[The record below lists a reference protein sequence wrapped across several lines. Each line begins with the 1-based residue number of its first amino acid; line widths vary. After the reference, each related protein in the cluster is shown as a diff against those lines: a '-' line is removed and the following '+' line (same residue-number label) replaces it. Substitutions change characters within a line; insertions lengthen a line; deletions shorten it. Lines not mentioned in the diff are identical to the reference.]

1 MDNSSKTFYRIFA
14 GAGLGAIALFGS
26 LGLLFIFL
34 AQLKTL
40 DCQRQT
46 FDQGQCQV
54 KTLQGPLE
62 WERNLQTFTLRQFRG
77 AELESQYSRS
87 HAGRIYRVVLRTEQ
101 AMIPLTDLFDSE
113 VAEKNALADQI
124 NSFLSDPNQKTLSIH
139 QGDRQFF
146 YFMGGMFVTVSLL
159 VGIPFI
165 GVGLWGLKSSP

>member
-1 MDNSSKTFYRIFA
+1 MDDSSKTFYRIFA
-14 GAGLGAIALFGS
+14 GVGLGTIALFGS

-62 WERNLQTFTLRQFRG
+62 WERNVHTFTLRQFRG

-87 HAGRIYRVVLRTEQ
+87 NAGRIYRVVLRTEQ
-101 AMIPLTDLFDSE
+101 EAIPLTSHFDSS
-113 VAEKNALADQI
+113 VAEKNALANQI
-124 NSFLSDPNQKTLSIH
+124 NGFLSDPNQKTLSIQ
-139 QGDRQFF
+139 QGDRRSS
-146 YFMGGMFVTVSLL
+146 YFMGGMFVGVSLL
-159 VGIPFI
+159 VGLPFI
-165 GVGLWGLKSSP
+165 GIGLWGSRSST